1 MSSSSI
7 DPASRQQDENA
18 NQGALGM
25 PLWLEQFMGKTFF
38 EKCLVHPL
46 PGNVLN
52 RYCITCDAPAC
63 KHCLSAGHN
72 KEHKVL
78 TIYRHVYQD
87 VVPIDQMKDHIDCEK
102 IQTYKCNKK
111 WVVSLKPLPH
121 TGSGSLIVGDGAC
134 EVCRRKL
141 TERDGHLCFCSIA
154 CKFEATSRS
163 GIQLLLRAI
172 DTLQTSEENQDQAST
187 SQTLRKRN
195 RWDKHHELGYE
206 LFEWWFEYGQE
217 WVIIVKLL

>member
-1 MSSSSI
+1 
-7 DPASRQQDENA
+7 
-18 NQGALGM
+18 M

-63 KHCLSAGHN
+63 KHCILAAHN
-72 KEHKVL
+72 KEHK
-78 TIYRHVYQD
+78 
-87 VVPIDQMKDHIDCEK
+87 
-102 IQTYKCNKK
+102 TYKCNKK
-111 WVVSLKPLPH
+111 LVMSLKPLPH

-134 EVCRRKL
+134 ELCRRKL
-141 TERDGHLCFCSIA
+141 TDRDGQLCFCSIA
-154 CKFEATSRS
+154 CKFKATSRS

-172 DTLQTSEENQDQAST
+172 YTLQTSEANQDQAST

-195 RWDKHHELGYE
+195 RKGVPYMSTRSAS
-206 LFEWWFEYGQE
+206 
-217 WVIIVKLL
+217 